1 MNRLLILAIVL
12 LFSVSCKKEIVKN
25 VDVSNI
31 KVTVSVTR
39 FEQKF
44 YEADKTTLSSLKNE
58 FPYLFPVQ
66 NDSIWLNKIKDKEER
81 ELYKKSQE
89 VFGDFENEKMQIEDL
104 FKHLKYEHSN
114 FESPKIITLI
124 TNLDYQNKIVYADS
138 LLFVSL
144 DMYLGKNSEVYQDFP
159 VYLSQNFDKSQLVV
173 DMAKA
178 ISNHYF
184 VENKSRQF
192 LDMVIGSGKQMYMID
207 VENKSRQFLDMVIGS
222 GKQMY
227 MIDSYLPSFSDAH
240 KIGYS
245 EAEYEWAMANESQI
259 WKYFI
264 ENKVL
269 YSTDSGLYDRFMAE
283 GPFSKFYIDID
294 KESPGRIGVWLG
306 WQIVRSYMNN
316 NDVTLQQ
323 LLRTDAEEIF
333 KNSKYKPK
341 K

>member
-12 LFSVSCKKEIVKN
+12 FLSVSCKKEIAKK

-31 KVTVSVTR
+31 KVTVSVNR

-44 YEADKTTLSSLKNE
+44 YEADETTLPALKNE

-66 NDSIWLNKIKDKEER
+66 NDSVWLNKMKDEEEG
-81 ELYKKSQE
+81 ELYTKSQL
-89 VFGDFENEKMQIEDL
+89 VFGDFENEKAKIEDL
-104 FKHLKYEHSN
+104 FKHVKYYHPN
-114 FESPKIITLI
+114 FEAPKIITLI

-144 DMYLGKNSEVYQDFP
+144 DMYLGKDSEVYQDFP

-173 DMAKA
+173 DMASA
-178 ISNHYF
+178 ISDRYF
-184 VENKSRQF
+184 TAAKSRQF
-192 LDMVIGSGKQMYMID
+192 LDMVIGAGKKMYM
-207 VENKSRQFLDMVIGS
+207 V
-222 GKQMY
+222 
-227 MIDSYLPSFSDAH
+227 DSYLPSVSDPQ

-245 EAEYEWAMANESQI
+245 ETEYAWAMANEAQI

-269 YSTDSGLYDRFMAE
+269 YSTDSKLVDRFMAVA
-283 GPFSKFYIDID
+283 PFSKFYIDID
-294 KESPGRIGVWLG
+294 KDSPGRIGVWLG
-306 WQIVRSYMNN
+306 WQIVRAYMNN
-316 NDVTLQQ
+316 NEATLQQ
-323 LLRTDAEEIF
+323 LLKTDAEEIF
-333 KNSKYKPK
+333 KKSKYKPK

>member
-12 LFSVSCKKEIVKN
+12 FLSVSCKKEIAKK

-31 KVTVSVTR
+31 KVTFSVKR

-44 YEADKTTLSSLKNE
+44 YEANETTLPALKNE

-66 NDSIWLNKIKDKEER
+66 NDSVWLNKMKDKEER
-81 ELYKKSQE
+81 ELYNKSQV
-89 VFGDFENEKMQIEDL
+89 VFGDFENEKTQIEDL
-104 FKHLKYEHSN
+104 FKHVKYYHPN
-114 FESPKIITLI
+114 FEAPKIITLI

-144 DMYLGKNSEVYQDFP
+144 DMYLGKDSEVYQDFP

-173 DMAKA
+173 DMASA
-178 ISNHYF
+178 ISDRYF
-184 VENKSRQF
+184 TAAKSRQF
-192 LDMVIGSGKQMYMID
+192 LDMVIGAGKKMYM
-207 VENKSRQFLDMVIGS
+207 V
-222 GKQMY
+222 
-227 MIDSYLPSFSDAH
+227 DSYLPSVSDPQ

-245 EAEYEWAMANESQI
+245 ETEYAWAMANEAQI

-269 YSTDSGLYDRFMAE
+269 YSTDSKLVERFMAVA
-283 GPFSKFYIDID
+283 PFSKFYIDID
-294 KESPGRIGVWLG
+294 KDSPGRIGVWLG
-306 WQIVRSYMNN
+306 WQIVRAYMDNN
-316 NDVTLQQ
+316 EVTLQQ
-323 LLRTDAEEIF
+323 LLQTDAEEIF
-333 KNSKYKPK
+333 KKSKYKPK

>member
-1 MNRLLILAIVL
+1 MNRLLILTIVL
-12 LFSVSCKKEIVKN
+12 LFSVSCKKEIEKKVE
-25 VDVSNI
+25 VSNI
-31 KVTVSVTR
+31 KVTVSVIR

-58 FPYLFPVQ
+58 FSYLFPIQ

-81 ELYKKSQE
+81 ELYIKSQE
-89 VFGDFENEKMQIEDL
+89 VFGDFENEKAQIEDL
-104 FKHLKYEHSN
+104 LKHVKYEHSN

-173 DMAKA
+173 DMALA
-178 ISNHYF
+178 ISNRYF

-192 LDMVIGSGKQMYMID
+192 MDMVIGSGKKMYMID
-207 VENKSRQFLDMVIGS
+207 R
-222 GKQMY
+222 
-227 MIDSYLPSFSDAH
+227 YLPSFSDAQ

-245 EAEYEWAMANESQI
+245 EAEYEWAMTNESQI

-283 GPFSKFYIDID
+283 APFSKFYIDID
-294 KESPGRIGVWLG
+294 KESSGRIGVWLG